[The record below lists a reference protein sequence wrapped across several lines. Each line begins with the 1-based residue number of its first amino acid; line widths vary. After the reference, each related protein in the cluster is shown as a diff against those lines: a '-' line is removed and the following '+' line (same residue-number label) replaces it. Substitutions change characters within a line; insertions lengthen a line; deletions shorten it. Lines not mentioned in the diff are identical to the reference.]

1 MQVLLGEVLAALT
14 GFDVIA
20 GPVADDVPDLVAG
33 NGRDHRTDRQR
44 PHVAR
49 AGFVAG
55 ENDSGCDQ
63 KRITGEKQP
72 EDDRA
77 LDEDERDDDDPDQQR
92 PGSLE
97 RGETAGCERHRRQF
111 FASFCNQGVGS
122 SGTVTVELSVVEV
135 FAVSPRLDARIRF
148 PISKT
153 IGRTDTRTIKMKM

>member
-55 ENDSGCDQ
+55 KNDSGCDQ
-63 KRITGEKQP
+63 KRITG
-72 EDDRA
+72 
-77 LDEDERDDDDPDQQR
+77 
-92 PGSLE
+92 
-97 RGETAGCERHRRQF
+97 GET
-111 FASFCNQGVGS
+111 
-122 SGTVTVELSVVEV
+122 
-135 FAVSPRLDARIRF
+135 
-148 PISKT
+148 
-153 IGRTDTRTIKMKM
+153 TRG

>member
-1 MQVLLGEVLAALT
+1 
-14 GFDVIA
+14 
-20 GPVADDVPDLVAG
+20 
-33 NGRDHRTDRQR
+33 
-44 PHVAR
+44 
-49 AGFVAG
+49 
-55 ENDSGCDQ
+55 
-63 KRITGEKQP
+63 
-72 EDDRA
+72 
-77 LDEDERDDDDPDQQR
+77 ERDDDDPDQQR

-97 RGETAGCERHRRQF
+97 RVETAGCERHRRQF